1 MQNAPFSG
9 VHLSSYIV
17 GYSNVATESGTSAG
31 MRTAA
36 FANISKTGGKFT
48 LADLTVTGYEAP
60 VWDDDEDDYVGGC
73 PGTFQVQTL
82 DGSGFTVNKYY
93 WVDNGTVTPGW
104 YASQNGKTA
113 IDGGA
118 ASIELNP
125 GEALWTFGKGMTLVT
140 AGAVSEE
147 DIAFVTKSGTQA
159 VGVGNGT
166 PVALTLNQLWVTGY
180 SAPVWDDDEDD
191 YVGGCP
197 GTFQIQT
204 LDGSGFTVNKYY
216 WVDNGTV
223 TPGWYASQN
232 GKTAIDGGAASVT
245 IDPGKGVWVFGKVQ
259 FTRDY
264 TG

>member
-1 MQNAPFSG
+1 MRACRFQF
-9 VHLSSYIV
+9 IV

-48 LADLTVTGYEAP
+48 LADLTVTGYDAP

-73 PGTFQVQTL
+73 PGTFQVQPL

-118 ASIELNP
+118 ASIDLNP

-166 PVALTLNQLWVTGY
+166 PVARTLNQLWVTGY

-232 GKTAIDGGAASVT
+232 GKTAIDGGAASVA
-245 IDPGKGVWVFGKVQ
+245 IDPGKGVWVFGKGM
-259 FTRDY
+259 TLNLPAP
-264 TG
+264 TLN